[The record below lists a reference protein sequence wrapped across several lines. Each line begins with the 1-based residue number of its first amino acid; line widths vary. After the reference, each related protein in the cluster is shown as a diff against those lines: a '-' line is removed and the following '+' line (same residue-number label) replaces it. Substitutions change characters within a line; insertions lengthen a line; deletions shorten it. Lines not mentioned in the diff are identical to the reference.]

1 MRKVIVKN
9 VKTNAKKEIDFNL
22 VSDYISTKEWKVYEK
37 NKFAINHDKEEPKA
51 KFPRKEE

>member
-9 VKTNAKKEIDFNL
+9 VRTNAKKEIDFNL